1 MRDNRAVNMAGGY
14 NGNGKPRLMES
25 FLHVRQSFARFSPQD
40 IPEEYLEHV
49 FELARLSPSKWNL

>member
-1 MRDNRAVNMAGGY
+1 MAGGY

-25 FLHVRQSFARFSPQD
+25 FLRVRRSFARFSPQD

-49 FELARLSPSKWNL
+49 FELARLSPSEWNL